1 MLSYLCIDS
10 QLMVLAKPDKNKKL
24 QNLIRSLPGK
34 PGVYQYYNKDGK
46 VIYIGK
52 AKNLKKRVSSYFTKS
67 HQSGKLRMLVSKIN
81 NIEFIVTNSEL
92 DALLL
97 ENNLIKKY
105 QPKYNIQL
113 KDDKSFPWICIKNEH
128 FPRIITTRN
137 PVKDGSE
144 YFGPYASVRMMRTLL
159 DIIKQL
165 YQLRTCNLNL
175 KPSLIGKKN
184 YKVCLEY
191 HLGNCLGP
199 CVGFQSEE
207 DYMATIAQVRNIIK
221 GNISNVIAELK
232 NLMNR
237 AAENMEFEHA
247 QLLKEKVE
255 ILEKYKSK
263 STIVNPKIDNVDVLS
278 MITEDDVAFVN
289 YLKVSNGA
297 IVQAHT
303 IEMKMKIDESDSDL
317 LAFALMDFRQRFDS
331 KAEEILLPFDP
342 EIEIPDVKITIPQRG
357 DKKQLLDLSTRNAR
371 FYKLEREKQAALVD
385 PDRHKKRVLNQIKS
399 DLRMN
404 ALPVHIECFDNS
416 NFQGD
421 YPVAAMV
428 QFIDAKPNKKGYRHF
443 NIKTVEGPND
453 FASME
458 EIIFRRYK
466 RLQDEKQNLPQ
477 LIVIDGGKGQLSA
490 AVKSLKKL
498 NLYGRITVI
507 GIAKKLEEIY
517 FPNDPVP
524 LYIDKKSESLKIIQQ
539 LRDEAHRFGI
549 THHRSKRDKGTLK
562 SELTEINGVGF
573 NTAQKLLW
581 KFRSVKKI
589 KTASLHELAA
599 IVGKS
604 KGQIVFS
611 HFHPS
616 ENGNKK

>member
-1 MLSYLCIDS
+1 
-10 QLMVLAKPDKNKKL
+10 LAKPDKNKEL
-24 QNLIRSLPGK
+24 QNLIKSLPGK
-34 PGVYQYYNKDGK
+34 PGVYQYFNKDGK
-46 VIYIGK
+46 VIYVGK
-52 AKNLKKRVSSYFTKS
+52 AKNLKKRVSSYFTKT

-81 NIEFIVTNSEL
+81 NIEFVVTNTEL

-105 QPKYNIQL
+105 QPRYNIQL

-128 FPRIITTRN
+128 FPRIFPTRN
-137 PVKDGSE
+137 PTKDGSE
-144 YFGPYASVRMMRTLL
+144 YFGPYASVRMMKTLL

-165 YQLRTCNLNL
+165 YPLRTCNLNL
-175 KPSLIGKKN
+175 KPSVIEKKN

-199 CVGFQSEE
+199 CVGYQAEE
-207 DYMATIAQVRNIIK
+207 DYMATIEQVRNIIK
-221 GNISNVIAELK
+221 GNISNVITELK
-232 NLMNR
+232 NLMNH
-237 AAENMEFEHA
+237 AADKMEFEQA

-278 MITEDDVAFVN
+278 MINEGDVAFVN
-289 YLKVSNGA
+289 YLRVSNGA
-297 IVQAHT
+297 VVQAHT

-317 LAFALMDFRQRFDS
+317 LAFAMMDFRQRFAS
-331 KAEEILLPFDP
+331 KSKEILLPFDP
-342 EIEIPDVKITIPQRG
+342 GIEIPDVKITIPQRG

-371 FYKLEREKQAALVD
+371 YYKLEREKQAALVD
-385 PDRHKKRVLNQIKS
+385 PDRHKKRVLNQIKT

-404 ALPVHIECFDNS
+404 ELPVQIECFDNS

-443 NIKTVEGPND
+443 NIKTVSGPND

-458 EIIFRRYK
+458 EIIYRRYK
-466 RLQDEKQNLPQ
+466 RLKEEKENLPQ

-490 AVKSLKKL
+490 AVYSMKKL
-498 NLYGRITVI
+498 NLYGKITIV

-524 LYIDKKSESLKIIQQ
+524 LYLDKKSESLKIIQQ

-562 SELTEINGVGF
+562 SELTEIEGVGF

-581 KFRSVKKI
+581 KFRSVNKI
-589 KTASLHELAA
+589 KNTSYDELVSV
-599 IVGKS
+599 VGKS
-604 KGQIVFS
+604 KGKIVFKY
-611 HFHPS
+611 FHPEENIS
-616 ENGNKK
+616 EK

>member
-1 MLSYLCIDS
+1 L
-10 QLMVLAKPDKNKKL
+10 KNLKKNNSL
-24 QNLIRSLPGK
+24 QNLIKSLPGK
-34 PGVYQYYNKDGK
+34 PGVYQYFNKEGK
-46 VIYIGK
+46 VIYVGK

-67 HQSGKLRMLVSKIN
+67 HQSGKVHMLVSKID
-81 NIEFIVTNSEL
+81 NIEFVVTNTEL

-128 FPRIITTRN
+128 FPRIFPTRHL
-137 PVKDGSE
+137 VKDGSE
-144 YFGPYASVRMMRTLL
+144 YFGPYASVRMMKTLL
-159 DIIKQL
+159 DIIKKL
-165 YQLRTCNLNL
+165 YPLRTCNLNL
-175 KPSLIGKKN
+175 KPALIEKKN
-184 YKVCLEY
+184 YKVCLEF

-199 CVGFQSEE
+199 CVGAQSEE
-207 DYMATIAQVRNIIK
+207 DYMITIGQIKNIIK
-221 GNISNVIAELK
+221 GNITNVIGELK
-232 NLMNR
+232 SLMNN
-237 AAENMEFEHA
+237 AAENLEFEQA

-278 MITEDDVAFVN
+278 MIHENEIAYVN

-303 IEMKMKIDESDSDL
+303 IEIKMKIDETDDDL

-331 KAEEILLPFDP
+331 NAKEILLPFDP
-342 EIEIPDVKITIPQRG
+342 GIDLPDIKITIPQRG
-357 DKKQLLDLSTRNAR
+357 DKKQLLDLSYRNAR
-371 FYKLEREKQAALVD
+371 FYQLERAKQASLVD
-385 PDRHKKRVLNQIKS
+385 PDRHKKRVLNQLKT
-399 DLRMN
+399 DLRMHEM
-404 ALPVHIECFDNS
+404 PVQIECFDNS
-416 NFQGD
+416 NLQGE

-428 QFIDAKPNKKGYRHF
+428 QFIDAKPNKNGYRHF
-443 NIKTVEGPND
+443 NIKSVTGAND

-466 RLQDEKQNLPQ
+466 RLQEEKKALPQ
-477 LIVIDGGKGQLSA
+477 LIVIDGGKGQLSS

-498 NLYGRITVI
+498 KLYGKISII

-524 LYIDKKSESLKIIQQ
+524 LYLDKKSESLKIIQQ

-562 SELTEINGVGF
+562 SELTDIDGVGY

-581 KFRSVKKI
+581 KFKSVKKI
-589 KTASLHELAA
+589 KTASFEELAA
-599 IVGKS
+599 AIGKS
-604 KGQIVFS
+604 KTKIVFD
-611 HFHPS
+611 HFHPNQS
-616 ENGNKK
+616 DHSD